1 MSPTYLFLLG
11 PTSVNEWGHV
21 GASQNNSLINYI
33 FPINRGFYMELS
45 LILLKRKQNK
55 ENHVMQ
61 CYLLHGFLS
70 PLILFHFLYLS
81 HSQTFGLRLVTL
93 IDANPFRFSRSLSIF
108 QYFQFHAIIEVTIVE
123 INETN

>member
-1 MSPTYLFLLG
+1 
-11 PTSVNEWGHV
+11 
-21 GASQNNSLINYI
+21 
-33 FPINRGFYMELS
+33 MELS

-61 CYLLHGFLS
+61 YYLLHGFLS

-81 HSQTFGLRLVTL
+81 YSQTFGLRLVTL
-93 IDANPFRFSRSLSIF
+93 IDANPYRFSRSLSIF
-108 QYFQFHAIIEVTIVE
+108 QYFQFQAIIEVTIVE